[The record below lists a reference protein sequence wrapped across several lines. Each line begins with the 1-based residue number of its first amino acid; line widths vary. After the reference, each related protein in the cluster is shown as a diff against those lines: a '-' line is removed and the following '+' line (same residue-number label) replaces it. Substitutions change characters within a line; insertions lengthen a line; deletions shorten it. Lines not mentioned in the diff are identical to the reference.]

1 MGSGDLQDTMDSELI
16 NKIVQEVKNSLQH
29 DGQVKTSVNSA
40 AAPDERL
47 LKKIFITADDLSARL
62 NKSSSASVE
71 LASNEYLTPA
81 AADLAARRKIGI
93 TRKPDP
99 LAKSIS
105 KPVFQEKSIP
115 TFKDVPLS
123 ASRNTQGTGPVGLIT
138 YFPDEKTDSAL
149 RALAHD
155 GIFFTSCSDDD
166 CWMVNLLNL
175 CRGINDGS
183 LALGVVL
190 FPFGADAL
198 IMANKVPGIR
208 AVQGTAVESVAAS
221 VRRLNTNL
229 LVLEHRV
236 STFHELR
243 SMTRVF
249 VQNRMVS
256 GIAQDVL
263 GRIKELE
270 K

>member
-1 MGSGDLQDTMDSELI
+1 MDPELL

-29 DGQVKTSVNSA
+29 DGQLINTSASPVGTV
-40 AAPDERL
+40 PDERL

-62 NKSSSASVE
+62 NENSSSSVE

-99 LAKSIS
+99 LTRPVAKPALPGI
-105 KPVFQEKSIP
+105 SIP

-123 ASRNTQGTGPVGLIT
+123 ASRISQGTGPVGLIT

-155 GIFFTSCSDDD
+155 GIFFTDRTDDE
-166 CWMVNLLNL
+166 CWMVNLINL

-183 LALGVVL
+183 LALGIVL

-221 VRRLNTNL
+221 VRRLSTNV
-229 LVLEHRV
+229 LVLEHRR

-243 SMTRVF
+243 AMIRIF

-263 GRIKELE
+263 DRIKELE